1 MLMNAKP
8 QTHAK
13 MADNAR
19 TQLEAINANASLDLQ
34 AEIAKQVGYC
44 SETKHNNNN
53 NNWLT
58 SKAQILCIYIQMRHN
73 IIITIN

>member
-34 AEIAKQVGYC
+34 AEIAKQVGYYWMLEPGRALLL
-44 SETKHNNNN
+44 ETEN
-53 NNWLT
+53 
-58 SKAQILCIYIQMRHN
+58 
-73 IIITIN
+73 

>member
-53 NNWLT
+53 NN
-58 SKAQILCIYIQMRHN
+58 
-73 IIITIN
+73 

>member
-19 TQLEAINANASLDLQ
+19 TQLEAMNANARLDLQ
-34 AEIAKQVGYC
+34 DEIAKRVGY
-44 SETKHNNNN
+44 
-53 NNWLT
+53 
-58 SKAQILCIYIQMRHN
+58 
-73 IIITIN
+73 

>member
-19 TQLEAINANASLDLQ
+19 TQLEAMNTNASLDLK
-34 AEIAKQVGYC
+34 AEIAKHVGYR
-44 SETKHNNNN
+44 S
-53 NNWLT
+53 
-58 SKAQILCIYIQMRHN
+58 
-73 IIITIN
+73 